1 MVYRIIL
8 RSKCTPGQ
16 AASGNAVW
24 KTRLIW
30 TGKAS
35 RKQEG
40 AADKAGLQ
48 SVLQVSPKDHTTHS
62 EDSNI

>member
-16 AASGNAVW
+16 TASGSPVW

-30 TGKAS
+30 TGQTP
-35 RKQEG
+35 RKQESTAG
-40 AADKAGLQ
+40 TEGLQ
-48 SVLQVSPKDHTTHS
+48 SVLQVSPQDHTTHS
-62 EDSNI
+62 EDSNT